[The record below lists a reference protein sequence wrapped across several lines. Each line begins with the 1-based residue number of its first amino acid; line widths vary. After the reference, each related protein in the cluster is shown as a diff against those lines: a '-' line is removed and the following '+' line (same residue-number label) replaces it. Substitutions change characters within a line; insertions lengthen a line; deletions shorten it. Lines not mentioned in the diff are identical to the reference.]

1 MDVSRP
7 FSLSGD
13 GSASTSE
20 QSERESVSGLQ
31 SLHLGSAEVVSY
43 QPSFRKHHKDHLRK
57 DITLGRFSKVPLQ
70 YNPVYH
76 RRYKVLFWVNLK
88 MSFLSCSSF
97 RSYYAWT
104 WCRWGEECVWGIM
117 LSTIVVSNTSLIY
130 RVWIRMTLGFRIRVI
145 IFLLKEIVLGSMKGV
160 QKCWSTNVRAV
171 TFVIGSQ

>member
-43 QPSFRKHHKDHLRK
+43 QLSFRKHHKDHLRK

-76 RRYKVLFWVNLK
+76 RRYKVF
-88 MSFLSCSSF
+88 F
-97 RSYYAWT
+97 
-104 WCRWGEECVWGIM
+104 
-117 LSTIVVSNTSLIY
+117 
-130 RVWIRMTLGFRIRVI
+130 
-145 IFLLKEIVLGSMKGV
+145 
-160 QKCWSTNVRAV
+160 
-171 TFVIGSQ
+171 